1 MLRGAARVT
10 VDSFAEAEA
19 AVQRTQRALA
29 SGAAICIGQGFD
41 EGTMEATLAELRDQ
55 HREAV
60 RHPLHGGRYEARD
73 GGVRT
78 ALAPEDA
85 LALRNQ

>member
-1 MLRGAARVT
+1 VGAL
-10 VDSFAEAEA
+10 AEAEA
-19 AVQRTQRALA
+19 AVERTQRALA

-55 HREAV
+55 PPRSRPA
-60 RHPLHGGRYEARD
+60 PLHGGRYEARD